1 MSPENLLS
9 FMAPFLVIL
18 GIAAAIAGGVY
29 FFFSLRRGEDVQL
42 SLRGL
47 FRGYLYILS
56 LASLLIMI
64 SGISH
69 LVQWGFAVGFGNEFS
84 YRPARVEPP
93 TLAIRSLVPPDRFPY
108 EREARLQE
116 LTPEEREEA
125 RRLEEERR
133 IKGLDL
139 ALRTGLLDGIIF
151 TAIGALLWGAH
162 LWGRRRLE
170 TIQERESSALNRIYL
185 IVLILV
191 LGIITISTLPVAA
204 RDALRYGLLD
214 TGLAFSP
221 PGGRLGTAIVV
232 LPFWLVY
239 LAVTV
244 RAVRRQPPKTT

>member
-1 MSPENLLS
+1 MSPENMLS
-9 FMAPFLVIL
+9 FVTPFLIIL

-47 FRGYLYILS
+47 FRGYLYIMS

-84 YRPARVEPP
+84 YRPARVE
-93 TLAIRSLVPPDRFPY
+93 AIRPAERFLY
-108 EREARLQE
+108 ERGVQPPE
-116 LTPEEREEA
+116 LTAEEREEM
-125 RRLEEERR
+125 RRLDEERR
-133 IKGLDL
+133 IEGLDL
-139 ALRTGLLDGIIF
+139 AFKTGLLDGIIF

-170 TIQERESSALNRIYL
+170 TVEEQESSALNRIYL

-191 LGIITISTLPVAA
+191 LGVITISTLPVAA

-214 TGLAFSP
+214 TGLAYSP
-221 PGGRLGTAIVV
+221 PGGRLGTAIAVM
-232 LPFWLVY
+232 PFWLVY
-239 LAVTV
+239 LWVTV
-244 RAVRRQPPKTT
+244 RGIRHQSSKTT

>member
-1 MSPENLLS
+1 MSPENMLS
-9 FMAPFLVIL
+9 FMTPFLIIL
-18 GIAAAIAGGVY
+18 GVAAAIAGGVY

-47 FRGYLYILS
+47 FRGYLYIMS

-84 YRPARVEPP
+84 YRPARLELALPQERFLRERGLPLPP
-93 TLAIRSLVPPDRFPY
+93 
-108 EREARLQE
+108 E

-133 IKGLDL
+133 IEGLDL
-139 ALRTGLLDGIIF
+139 AFKTGLLDGIIF
-151 TAIGALLWGAH
+151 TGIGALLWGAH

-244 RAVRRQPPKTT
+244 RSVRRQPPKAT